1 MENNVSEISLN
12 KSFYEDDRPLY
23 VKRYIFVYS
32 LFQIIHS

>member
-1 MENNVSEISLN
+1 MENNVSEISL
-12 KSFYEDDRPLY
+12 KAFYEDDRPLY